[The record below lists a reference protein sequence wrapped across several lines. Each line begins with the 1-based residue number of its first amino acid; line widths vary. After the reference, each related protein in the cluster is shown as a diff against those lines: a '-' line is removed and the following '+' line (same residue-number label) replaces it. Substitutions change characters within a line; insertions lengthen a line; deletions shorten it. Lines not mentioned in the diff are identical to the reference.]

1 MKKAILTLIIIATAM
16 SLNAQLP
23 QRSNRDYTMKL
34 DSVIGADDFDWV
46 RWKKLYSY
54 NDNVIEEVRYNQE
67 DQSWLPEQK
76 TLVYDDRVETYRW
89 NEETWTPSTMT
100 TYEYDDFNRLSLV
113 MGYRGTDTAWMESS
127 KIEYFYNEGNGLLDS
142 CLYYT
147 IRNGNWRASQR
158 EFYTYDDNQQCVSM
172 LSQRK
177 GGGWG
182 PFGDSWMDSYKYEFE
197 YQGGEILSEL
207 YYVATGWFGGG
218 EMSLNSKL
226 EYTFDAN
233 GNLLNKTASIYNG
246 EDWIV
251 RDVYENR
258 FDLTVDAASVRG
270 LSTLWESTLNQ
281 GMGYV
286 LDNSI
291 PLNNLWLS
299 CSIVSSNLDTQ
310 FTLYCSSV
318 DASVNEVQEDGFKVY
333 DDNGCLI
340 VENVEPTDITVYD
353 LLGRVVATRTQVQ
366 HCSIE
371 LRPGLYLVSKGNRV
385 IKAVVR

>member
-16 SLNAQLP
+16 SLSAQLP

-54 NDNVIEEVRYNQE
+54 NDNVIEEVRYYQE

-76 TLVYDDRVETYRW
+76 TLTYDNRVETYRW

-100 TYEYDDFNRLSLV
+100 TYEYDDLNRLSLV
-113 MGYRGTDTAWMESS
+113 MGYRGADTAWMESS

-197 YQGGEILSEL
+197 YQGGELLSEL
-207 YYVATGWFGGG
+207 YYVAMGWFGGG

-340 VENVEPTDITVYD
+340 VENIEPTDLTVYD
-353 LLGRVVATRTQVQ
+353 LLGRVMATRTQVQ
-366 HCSIE
+366 RCSIE